1 MWNVTNIAILKVL
14 RNSVT
19 SRMEAPQ
26 PFANIYCS
34 KYLTQ
39 GLNQQ
44 IICLSV
50 INTLL
55 AITAIV
61 GNILILIALHRE
73 TSLHLPSKAL
83 IRNLV
88 VSDLCVGFVEFLL
101 VGKWI
106 AILQGQWQICHYF
119 YLAYKIGASTSISVS
134 LSTLAVISVER
145 LLALL
150 LGLKYRQV
158 VTLRRVYVIA
168 IAAWVLGVGNAIL
181 AMLNPD
187 VKIASATGSI
197 MCLITAFFCYTGIF
211 FRIRR
216 HQTQVHR
223 ITREQENQTS
233 AFDISRYRKTVST
246 ALWLQLALVV
256 CYFPHMLLAPF
267 AYPEI
272 EKTLSSA
279 LYFPLFFT
287 ITLMFFNSTLNPI
300 LYCWKIKEVRGTVKD
315 MFSCSWIRQRL
326 LSHHL
331 IHT

>member
-1 MWNVTNIAILKVL
+1 MRNLDILKVL

-19 SRMEAPQ
+19 SRMETPQ

-34 KYLTQ
+34 QYLTQ

-61 GNILILIALHRE
+61 GNILILIALHKE

-106 AILQGQWQICHYF
+106 SILQGQWQICHYF

-197 MCLITAFFCYTGIF
+197 MCLITAFVCYTTIF
-211 FRIRR
+211 SKLRYR
-216 HQTQVHR
+216 QTQAHSNPPG
-223 ITREQENQTS
+223 QENQTLQLS
-233 AFDISRYRKTVST
+233 MLRYKKTACT
-246 ALWLQLALVV
+246 ALWMQLALVF
-256 CYFPHMLLAPF
+256 CYFPYTLLVPF
-267 AYPEI
+267 ARPEI
-272 EKTLSSA
+272 EKTLSSV
-279 LYFPLFFT
+279 LYFPLYST
-287 ITLMFFNSTLNPI
+287 ITLMFFHSTLNPI
-300 LYCWKIKEVRGTVKD
+300 LYCWKIKGVRRTVKG
-315 MFSCSWIRQRL
+315 MFSCS
-326 LSHHL
+326 
-331 IHT
+331 